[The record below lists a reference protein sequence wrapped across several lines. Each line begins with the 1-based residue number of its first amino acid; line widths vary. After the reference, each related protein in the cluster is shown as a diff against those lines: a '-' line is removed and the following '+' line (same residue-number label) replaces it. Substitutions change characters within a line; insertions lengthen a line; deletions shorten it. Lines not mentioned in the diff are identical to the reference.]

1 MFFLFWQGRLSAS
14 TKFTTTFKDLIS
26 LWAAVL
32 RWPCWPDFVKFTA
45 EIKKKKKRGTHLS
58 SQPKNNTGANYFE
71 SDINRHIVQS
81 YWQHKA
87 PFNQRCHINWQ
98 RGFRSFK
105 TVRFD
110 TSSSFSD
117 GFIKH
122 SSGLERDPLLC
133 RKSINWDATGE
144 FLVVGT
150 NRDSISSCTLFSSQ
164 VSKHAAMFRHTG
176 VAGHTYLI

>member
-1 MFFLFWQGRLSAS
+1 MFFLFWQGRLSAN
-14 TKFTTTFKDLIS
+14 TKFTNTFKDLIS

-32 RWPCWPDFVKFTA
+32 CWPRWPDFVKFTA
-45 EIKKKKKRGTHLS
+45 EKKRGTHLL

-81 YWQHKA
+81 YWQHKV

-98 RGFRSFK
+98 RGFQPFK
-105 TVRFD
+105 TVW
-110 TSSSFSD
+110 
-117 GFIKH
+117 
-122 SSGLERDPLLC
+122 P
-133 RKSINWDATGE
+133 GE

-150 NRDSISSCTLFSSQ
+150 HRDSISSCTIFSSQ

-176 VAGHTYLI
+176 DTYLI